1 MYHAG
6 MTEQEHTTGPNLT
19 LMLIMLGIIN
29 PFAIQVFLPSMP
41 GLAEDFSTSH
51 VAVQL
56 TVSLYVGAFA
66 FAQLLRTAL

>member
-6 MTEQEHTTGPNLT
+6 MTEQEHTTLPNLT

-29 PFAIQVFLPSMP
+29 PFAVQVFLPSMP
-41 GLAEDFSTSH
+41 GLVEDFSTRH
-51 VAVQL
+51 AAVQL

>member
-6 MTEQEHTTGPNLT
+6 MTEQEHTTLPNLT

-29 PFAIQVFLPSMP
+29 PFAFQIFLPSLP
-41 GLAEDFSTSH
+41 GLVEDFSASH
-51 VAVQL
+51 AAVQL
-56 TVSLYVGAFA
+56 AVSLYVGAFA